1 MDIQKALIEF
11 YDFVEIA
18 KLETNDIALLL
29 EKQNNDTRAFDRLI
43 NRVLHMY
50 NLDLRSNPEK
60 TIETN
65 EGFRP
70 FGYYVE

>member
-18 KLETNDIALLL
+18 KLETTDIAPMQ
-29 EKQNNDTRAFDRLI
+29 EKQNNDTSAFSRLI
-43 NRVLHMY
+43 NKVLHMY
-50 NLDLRSNPEK
+50 NLDLQSNPEK
-60 TIETN
+60 IIETN
-65 EGFRP
+65 GAFRP

>member
-18 KLETNDIALLL
+18 KLETTDIVLMP
-29 EKQNNDTRAFDRLI
+29 EKQNNDTRAFSRLI

-50 NLDLRSNPEK
+50 NLDLRSKPEK
-60 TIETN
+60 IIETN
-65 EGFRP
+65 GAISP